1 MIDTSSNMLYH
12 IGNLNVESQRISYQM
27 ATGENQELGS
37 EDAMLHASL
46 INIEDK
52 LRVTESLK
60 LQINKSNVVNELG
73 DTSFQE
79 LKLTI
84 DSIKSD
90 LMKGLNAGMDRSDK
104 LALATNLKGIREN
117 MYDLVNVKVDNEYV
131 FAGSNTTTQT
141 FKKDEDFELN
151 GKIEYQGDGF
161 LREIAVQ
168 PGSYRD
174 RGVTGY
180 EVMFSNYSTYDG
192 MEEDSIPSEWD
203 GVANAGEP
211 IVFEKGDRIID
222 NDGYEWKPSLDST
235 TMQKYDHNGV
245 IFHPPVEIDL
255 YRTNEPRAR
264 VDLGIGANTDAGG
277 VYTITIDGAAGSPYS
292 YTASGAD
299 DANTVFAALKADIEA
314 DGFNVSAS
322 LDNDDKFYV
331 SSSDGSDMVI
341 NVSSTDPQYSI
352 TASNE
357 IEASGD
363 DQARKATWTFTVP
376 SEYEG
381 AVFEAKHNYFDELNI
396 IINSLE
402 GFSTKLDGTKGN
414 TINDAA
420 VRETLVDGLDM
431 TTTQF
436 DATNIGHGEL
446 GGRNAVFEVAYERLE
461 TQTTHYDILLQ
472 ETGGADTAKL
482 AMESKALEMTYQALY
497 STISKMNSMSLV
509 NYIS

>member
-1 MIDTSSNMLYH
+1 MINTSSNMLFH
-12 IGNLNVESQRISYQM
+12 IGNLNTESQRISYQM
-27 ATGENQELGS
+27 ATGKNQELGS

-46 INIEDK
+46 ISIEDK

-141 FKKDEDFELN
+141 FRKDDDFELN

-180 EVMFSNYSTYDG
+180 EVMFSNFSTYDG
-192 MEEDSIPSEWD
+192 IEEDSIPSEWD

-211 IVFEKGDRIID
+211 IVFEQGDKIID
-222 NDGYEWKPSLDST
+222 NDGYEWKQSLAGD

-245 IFHPPVEIDL
+245 IFHPPIEIDL
-255 YRTNEPRAR
+255 FRTNESHAR
-264 VDLGIGANTDAGG
+264 IDLGMGANTDATGSF
-277 VYTITIDGAAGSPYS
+277 TITIDGAANSPY
-292 YTASGAD
+292 TATGAD
-299 DANTVFAALKADIEA
+299 AATVFADLKSQLEV
-314 DGFNVSAS
+314 DGFNVSAN
-322 LDNDDKFYV
+322 LDHDDKFNIN
-331 SSSDGSDMVI
+331 SADGSKMVV
-341 NVSSTDPQYSI
+341 NVSSTDPKYTT

-357 IEASGD
+357 IEASGGE
-363 DQARKATWTFTVP
+363 QARKATWTFTVP
-376 SEYEG
+376 STAEYEG
-381 AVFEAKHNYFDELNI
+381 AVFEAKHNYFDELNV
-396 IINSLE
+396 IINALE
-402 GFSTKLDGTKGN
+402 GFSTKLDGTKGL
-414 TINDAA
+414 TINDAN
-420 VRETLVDGLDM
+420 VRETLVAGLDM

-461 TQTTHYDILLQ
+461 SQTTHYDILLQ
-472 ETGGADTAKL
+472 ETGSADKAKL
-482 AMESKALEMTYQALY
+482 AMESKSLEMTYQALY

-509 NYIS
+509 NFIN